1 MASGEPEC
9 RLSPI
14 KGHSTFFLLQR
25 KCSTLCPG
33 LSPSAQHVPR
43 PDSWGK
49 QMRSTNQM
57 LHRRRAASVSSFRD
71 CLSRCRGPSTSQA
84 PGAVGRGPPSRW
96 AQACCIHN
104 AAAHSESQYCE
115 YQGLFRPFL
124 YLFNVSNKNTPSLPG
139 SEPFFFFLH
148 KTTSGLIASY
158 YTSLWSGGSPGDVA

>member
-1 MASGEPEC
+1 MQAS
-9 RLSPI
+9 SH
-14 KGHSTFFLLQR
+14 KGS
-25 KCSTLCPG
+25 
-33 LSPSAQHVPR
+33 QHLFPAAAEMQHTVPR
-43 PDSWGK
+43 PLALCPACPQTRLLGK

-57 LHRRRAASVSSFRD
+57 LHRRHTASVSSFRD